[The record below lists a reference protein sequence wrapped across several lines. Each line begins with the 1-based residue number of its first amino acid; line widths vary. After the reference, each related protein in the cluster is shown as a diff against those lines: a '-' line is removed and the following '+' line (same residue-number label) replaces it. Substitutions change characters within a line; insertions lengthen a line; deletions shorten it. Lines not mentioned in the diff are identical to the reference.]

1 MAEDLEFLKALAD
14 ITPMVDEPIE
24 YRLHY
29 DSSGGIV
36 MCTQQSHP
44 ENTQYLVVTADEYHE
59 YFRYHIVDGKLKKI
73 DTNPGYRVQLKS
85 SNQGYRVVNNHAGI
99 ILADD
104 EEYLNVEYYDNN

>member
-1 MAEDLEFLKALAD
+1 VAEDLEFLKALAD
-14 ITPMVDEPIE
+14 IPPIVNELIE

-44 ENTQYLVVTADEYHE
+44 ENTQYLVVSADEYHE
-59 YFRYHIVDGKLKKI
+59 YFRYYIVDGKLKKI

-85 SNQGYRVVNNHAGI
+85 STQGYAVVKGHAGI
-99 ILADD
+99 LLENETYKDI
-104 EEYLNVEYYDNN
+104 EYYDDN

>member
-73 DTNPGYRVQLKS
+73 DTNPGYHVQLKR

-99 ILADD
+99 LLENETYKDI
-104 EEYLNVEYYDNN
+104 EYYESN

>member
-14 ITPMVDEPIE
+14 ITPMVDELIE

-59 YFRYHIVDGKLKKI
+59 YFRYYIVDGKLKKI

-85 SNQGYRVVNNHAGI
+85 SDQGYCVVRNHAGI
-99 ILADD
+99 LLENEDYRD
-104 EEYLNVEYYDNN
+104 VEYYESN

>member
-1 MAEDLEFLKALAD
+1 VAEDLEFLKALAD
-14 ITPMVDEPIE
+14 ITPMVDELIE

-59 YFRYHIVDGKLKKI
+59 YFRYYIVDGKLKKI

-85 SNQGYRVVNNHAGI
+85 SDQGYCVVRNHAGI
-99 ILADD
+99 LLENEDYRD
-104 EEYLNVEYYDNN
+104 VEYYESN